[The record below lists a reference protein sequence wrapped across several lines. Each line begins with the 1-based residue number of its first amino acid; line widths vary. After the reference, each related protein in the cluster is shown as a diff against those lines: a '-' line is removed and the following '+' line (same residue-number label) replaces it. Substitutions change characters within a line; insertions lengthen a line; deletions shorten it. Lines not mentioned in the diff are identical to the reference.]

1 MEEKLVSVIVAV
13 YNIEEYLPR
22 CIESIMHQTY
32 RKLEIILVDDGST
45 DGSGDICDEYAGKDD
60 RILVIHKK
68 NGGLSD
74 ARNAGLERPRGIIS
88 VLWTGMT
95 G

>member
-45 DGSGDICDEYAGKDD
+45 DGSGDICDEYAGKEIG
-60 RILVIHKK
+60 RAHV
-68 NGGLSD
+68 
-74 ARNAGLERPRGIIS
+74 
-88 VLWTGMT
+88 
-95 G
+95 

>member
-74 ARNAGLERPRGIIS
+74 ARSWSGPRGIIS